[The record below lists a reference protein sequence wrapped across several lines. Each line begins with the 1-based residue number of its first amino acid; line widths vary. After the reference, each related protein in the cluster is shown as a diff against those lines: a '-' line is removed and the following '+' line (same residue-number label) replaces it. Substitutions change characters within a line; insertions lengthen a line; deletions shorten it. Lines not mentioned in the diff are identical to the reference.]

1 MGVVDVDVV
10 GHCLY
15 RLMEVFGRAMLSSL
29 LTLFLSEG
37 SQCVAVER
45 WKDKVVDVQ
54 YYEVMSR
61 YYVCIMTLS
70 CRSET

>member
-1 MGVVDVDVV
+1 
-10 GHCLY
+10 
-15 RLMEVFGRAMLSSL
+15 MLSSL
-29 LTLFLSEG
+29 LTLFSSEG

>member
-1 MGVVDVDVV
+1 
-10 GHCLY
+10 
-15 RLMEVFGRAMLSSL
+15 MLSSL
-29 LTLFLSEG
+29 LTLFSSEG
-37 SQCVAVER
+37 SQYVVVER